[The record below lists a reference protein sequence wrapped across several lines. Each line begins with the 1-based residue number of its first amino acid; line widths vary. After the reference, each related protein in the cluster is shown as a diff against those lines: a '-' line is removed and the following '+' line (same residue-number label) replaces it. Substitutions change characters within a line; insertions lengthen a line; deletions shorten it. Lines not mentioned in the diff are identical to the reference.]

1 MSNIVAIEEL
11 TPGMVIVQITKQN
24 GPVKIRKSGLVTSD
38 AMVQGLSEMG
48 VQEVEIDPEQTVEI
62 APAATHHR
70 TQTQALLR
78 GEHDTSATFDKSLN
92 EQFNRSLFLPTV
104 EGLPSAWKLYT
115 KQVALFAV
123 VILGGLC
130 IGFSAATAKR
140 WWPMLTAPSSVPV
153 ADSESPVSQ
162 VEASG
167 DASALTTTQ
176 SSNEALG
183 TSSNKS
189 EQVSSNIQG
198 IGKSAGLNETANT
211 AVNVNMSNGGAAQQG
226 TQANAMVNNQS
237 VGNLAATQST
247 DLGAVPNTNP
257 ITNTNQNTTGTQNRY
272 NNDVSQRSGAEPSS
286 GYERSSSTD
295 SRLTETSGNYEGK
308 VLNEAASQSDVS
320 VSPELMAR
328 FNAAVEALDSK
339 AQDNTTAEGQT
350 RVTVRDELPRVDQL
364 PVRLLTRL
372 PTMNFSAHMYA
383 SRPADR
389 WVRVNGRQIGEGD
402 WIADRVQVVN
412 IEAQRVVLSFE
423 DELFTMAALTDW

>member
-1 MSNIVAIEEL
+1 MSNIVAIENL
-11 TPGMVIVQITKQN
+11 VPGMVIVQITKQN

-62 APAATHHR
+62 APTVHHR

-78 GEHDTSATFDKSLN
+78 GEHDTTAKFDKSLN

-140 WWPMLTAPSSVPV
+140 WWPMLTAPASVPV
-153 ADSESPVSQ
+153 ADSESSVSQ

-167 DASALTTTQ
+167 NASALTTTQ
-176 SSNEALG
+176 SSNEAPG

-189 EQVSSNIQG
+189 EQVSSNTQKSG
-198 IGKSAGLNETANT
+198 QSAGLNETANT
-211 AVNVNMSNGGAAQQG
+211 AVNANMSNGGAAQQG
-226 TQANAMVNNQS
+226 TQSNAMVNNQS
-237 VGNLAATQST
+237 VGNLAATENT
-247 DLGAVPNTNP
+247 DLGAVSNTNP
-257 ITNTNQNTTGTQNRY
+257 NTTGTQNRY

-286 GYERSSSTD
+286 GYERSSSMDT
-295 SRLTETSGNYEGK
+295 RQTETSGNYEGK

-339 AQDNTTAEGQT
+339 AQDNTSAEEQT
-350 RVTVRDELPRVDQL
+350 RVTVKDELPRVDQL

-402 WIADRVQVVN
+402 WIADRVQIVN
-412 IEAQRVVLSFE
+412 IEAQRVVLAFE
-423 DELFTMAALTDW
+423 DEIFTMAALTDW

>member
-1 MSNIVAIEEL
+1 MSNIVAIENL
-11 TPGMVIVQITKQN
+11 MPGMVIVQITKQN

-62 APAATHHR
+62 APATTHHR

-78 GEHDTSATFDKSLN
+78 GEHDTSATFDRSLN

-140 WWPMLTAPSSVPV
+140 WWPMLTAPAAVPV
-153 ADSESPVSQ
+153 ADSESSVSQ

-167 DASALTTTQ
+167 GASALTTTQ
-176 SSNEALG
+176 SSNEAPG
-183 TSSNKS
+183 TSSNKG

-198 IGKSAGLNETANT
+198 SGQSAGLNETANT
-211 AVNVNMSNGGAAQQG
+211 AVNANVSNGGAAQQG

-237 VGNLAATQST
+237 VGNLAATQNT

-257 ITNTNQNTTGTQNRY
+257 NTTGTQSRN

-295 SRLTETSGNYEGK
+295 SRQTETSGNYEGK
-308 VLNEAASQSDVS
+308 VLNEATSQSDVS

-339 AQDNTTAEGQT
+339 AQDNTPAEEQT
-350 RVTVRDELPRVDQL
+350 RVTVKDELPRVDQL

-402 WIADRVQVVN
+402 WIADRVQIVN

>member
-1 MSNIVAIEEL
+1 MSNIVAIENL
-11 TPGMVIVQITKQN
+11 VPGMVIVQITKQN

-62 APAATHHR
+62 APTVHHR

-78 GEHDTSATFDKSLN
+78 GEHDTTAKFDKSLN

-140 WWPMLTAPSSVPV
+140 WWPMLTAPASVPV
-153 ADSESPVSQ
+153 ADSESSVSQ

-167 DASALTTTQ
+167 DASALTATQ
-176 SSNEALG
+176 SSNEAPG

-189 EQVSSNIQG
+189 EQVSSNTQESG
-198 IGKSAGLNETANT
+198 QSAGLNETANT
-211 AVNVNMSNGGAAQQG
+211 AVNANMSNGGAAQQG

-237 VGNLAATQST
+237 VGNLAATQNT

-257 ITNTNQNTTGTQNRY
+257 ITNTNPNTTGTQNRY

-295 SRLTETSGNYEGK
+295 SRQTETSGHYEGK

-339 AQDNTTAEGQT
+339 AQDNTPAEEQT
-350 RVTVRDELPRVDQL
+350 RVTVKDELPRVDQL

-402 WIADRVQVVN
+402 WIADRVQIVN
-412 IEAQRVVLSFE
+412 IEAQRVVLAFE
-423 DELFTMAALTDW
+423 DEIFTMAALTDW

>member
-1 MSNIVAIEEL
+1 MSNIVAIENL
-11 TPGMVIVQITKQN
+11 VPGMVIVQITKQN

-62 APAATHHR
+62 APAVHHR

-78 GEHDTSATFDKSLN
+78 GEHDTTAKFDKSLN

-115 KQVALFAV
+115 KQVAPFAV

-140 WWPMLTAPSSVPV
+140 WWPMLTAPASVPV
-153 ADSESPVSQ
+153 ADTESSVSQ

-167 DASALTTTQ
+167 GASALTTTQ
-176 SSNEALG
+176 SSNEAPG

-198 IGKSAGLNETANT
+198 SGQSAGLNETANT
-211 AVNVNMSNGGAAQQG
+211 AVNANVSNGVAAQQG

-237 VGNLAATQST
+237 AGNLAATQNT
-247 DLGAVPNTNP
+247 DLGAVPNKNP
-257 ITNTNQNTTGTQNRY
+257 ITTGTQNRY
-272 NNDVSQRSGAEPSS
+272 NNDISQRSGAEPSS

-295 SRLTETSGNYEGK
+295 SRQTETSGNYEGK

-339 AQDNTTAEGQT
+339 AQDNTPAEAQA
-350 RVTVRDELPRVDQL
+350 RVKVKDELPRVDQL

-402 WIADRVQVVN
+402 WIADRVQIVN
-412 IEAQRVVLSFE
+412 IEAQRVVLAFE
-423 DELFTMAALTDW
+423 DEIFTMAALTDW

>member
-1 MSNIVAIEEL
+1 MSNIVAIESL

-62 APAATHHR
+62 APVTTHHR

-140 WWPMLTAPSSVPV
+140 WWPMLTAP
-153 ADSESPVSQ
+153 AAALT
-162 VEASG
+162 EASE
-167 DASALTTTQ
+167 ASAAT
-176 SSNEALG
+176 ED
-183 TSSNKS
+183 KS
-189 EQVSSNIQG
+189 E
-198 IGKSAGLNETANT
+198 NT
-211 AVNVNMSNGGAAQQG
+211 SELVA
-226 TQANAMVNNQS
+226 TQDGSKIPAISENQS
-237 VGNLAATQST
+237 EQTQ
-247 DLGAVPNTNP
+247 P
-257 ITNTNQNTTGTQNRY
+257 IAQTGTQ
-272 NNDVSQRSGAEPSS
+272 G
-286 GYERSSSTD
+286 RSSSVSKNEASDIAASTPYSGEVGNEPDTQPDVVRSNRTD
-295 SRLTETSGNYEGK
+295 GNVAATKGDNSSEAQSLQDYEGK
-308 VLNEAASQSDVS
+308 VLNETASQSDVS

-339 AQDNTTAEGQT
+339 AQSDTPGEEET
-350 RVTVRDELPRVDQL
+350 RVTVKEDLPRIDQL

-402 WIADRVQVVN
+402 WIADRIQIVN

-423 DELFTMAALTDW
+423 DEIFTMAALTDW

>member
-1 MSNIVAIEEL
+1 MSNIVAIENL
-11 TPGMVIVQITKQN
+11 VPGMVIVQITKQN

-62 APAATHHR
+62 APAVHHR

-78 GEHDTSATFDKSLN
+78 GEHDTTAKFDKSLN

-140 WWPMLTAPSSVPV
+140 WWPMLTAPASVPV
-153 ADSESPVSQ
+153 ADSESSVSQ

-167 DASALTTTQ
+167 GASALTTTQ
-176 SSNEALG
+176 SSNEAPG

-189 EQVSSNIQG
+189 EQVSSNTQESG
-198 IGKSAGLNETANT
+198 QSAGLNETANT
-211 AVNVNMSNGGAAQQG
+211 AVNANMSNGGAAQQG

-237 VGNLAATQST
+237 AGNLAATQNT
-247 DLGAVPNTNP
+247 DLGAVPNKNP
-257 ITNTNQNTTGTQNRY
+257 ITTGTQNRY

-295 SRLTETSGNYEGK
+295 SRQTETSGNYEGK

-339 AQDNTTAEGQT
+339 AQDNTPAEAQA
-350 RVTVRDELPRVDQL
+350 RVKVKDELPRVDQL

-402 WIADRVQVVN
+402 WIADRVQIVN
-412 IEAQRVVLSFE
+412 IEAQRVVLAFE
-423 DELFTMAALTDW
+423 DEIFTMAALTDW

>member
-1 MSNIVAIEEL
+1 MSNIVAIENL
-11 TPGMVIVQITKQN
+11 VPGMVIVQITKQN

-62 APAATHHR
+62 APAVHHR

-78 GEHDTSATFDKSLN
+78 GEHDTTAKFDKSLN

-140 WWPMLTAPSSVPV
+140 WWPMLTAPASVPV
-153 ADSESPVSQ
+153 ADSESSVSQ

-167 DASALTTTQ
+167 GASALTTTQ
-176 SSNEALG
+176 SSNEAPG

-198 IGKSAGLNETANT
+198 SGQSAGLNETANT
-211 AVNVNMSNGGAAQQG
+211 AVNANVSNGVAAQQG

-237 VGNLAATQST
+237 AGNLAATQNT
-247 DLGAVPNTNP
+247 DLGAVPNKNP
-257 ITNTNQNTTGTQNRY
+257 ITTGTQNRY
-272 NNDVSQRSGAEPSS
+272 NNDISQRSGAEPSS

-295 SRLTETSGNYEGK
+295 SRQTDTSGNYEGK

-339 AQDNTTAEGQT
+339 AQDNTPAEAQA
-350 RVTVRDELPRVDQL
+350 RVKVKDELPRVDQL

-402 WIADRVQVVN
+402 WIADRVQIVN
-412 IEAQRVVLSFE
+412 IEAQRVVLAFE
-423 DELFTMAALTDW
+423 DEIFTMAALTDW

>member
-1 MSNIVAIEEL
+1 MSNIVAIENL
-11 TPGMVIVQITKQN
+11 MPGMVIVQITKQN

-62 APAATHHR
+62 APVVHHR

-78 GEHDTSATFDKSLN
+78 GEHDTTAKFDKSLN

-115 KQVALFAV
+115 KQAALFAV
-123 VILGGLC
+123 VILGGAC
-130 IGFSAATAKR
+130 IGFTAATVER
-140 WWPMLTAPSSVPV
+140 WWPMFTAQSVASVTTPERPDSQV
-153 ADSESPVSQ
+153 GTVGDSSESTLDSDGTP
-162 VEASG
+162 
-167 DASALTTTQ
+167 
-176 SSNEALG
+176 G
-183 TSSNKS
+183 TSNNSNKPAS
-189 EQVSSNIQG
+189 PNAQQSGQDIGSSTVASTNSG
-198 IGKSAGLNETANT
+198 
-211 AVNVNMSNGGAAQQG
+211 NVAAAQQG
-226 TQANAMVNNQS
+226 TQANDSKQPVE
-237 VGNLAATQST
+237 NLSAVSGTNSSAT
-247 DLGAVPNTNP
+247 D
-257 ITNTNQNTTGTQNRY
+257 TQASY
-272 NNDVSQRSGAEPSS
+272 NNDVSQRSGADSNNDS
-286 GYERSSSTD
+286 ARNSSTN
-295 SRLTETSGNYEGK
+295 SRQTASSDEYEGK
-308 VLNEAASQSDVS
+308 VLNEEASQSDVS

-328 FNAAVEALDSK
+328 FNAAVAALDSK
-339 AQDNTTAEGQT
+339 AEDGAPAEEQT
-350 RVTVRDELPRVDQL
+350 RVTVKDELPRVDQL

-402 WIADRVQVVN
+402 WIADRVQIVN

>member
-1 MSNIVAIEEL
+1 MSNIVTIENL
-11 TPGMVIVQITKQN
+11 TPGMVIVQIIKQN

-62 APAATHHR
+62 APATTHHR

-140 WWPMLTAPSSVPV
+140 WWPTLTAPAAAPTTAS
-153 ADSESPVSQ
+153 
-162 VEASG
+162 EAS
-167 DASALTTTQ
+167 ASKKDKSDDTSERVTTQ
-176 SSNEALG
+176 NGSETPATSRNQNEQTQPTDQTGTQSGSSNVPKDEAVD
-183 TSSNKS
+183 TVANTPSSSEAAIEPNTQADIARSNKAD
-189 EQVSSNIQG
+189 E
-198 IGKSAGLNETANT
+198 
-211 AVNVNMSNGGAAQQG
+211 NV
-226 TQANAMVNNQS
+226 
-237 VGNLAATQST
+237 AATQGDNSSDT
-247 DLGAVPNTNP
+247 LS
-257 ITNTNQNTTGTQNRY
+257 
-272 NNDVSQRSGAEPSS
+272 SQ
-286 GYERSSSTD
+286 D
-295 SRLTETSGNYEGK
+295 YEGK
-308 VLNEAASQSDVS
+308 VLNESEAQSDVS

-328 FNAAVEALDSK
+328 FNAAVAALDSK
-339 AQDNTTAEGQT
+339 AQDEPPAEEET
-350 RVTVRDELPRVDQL
+350 KITVKDDLPRVDQL

-402 WIADRVQVVN
+402 WIADRVQIVN

-423 DELFTMAALTDW
+423 DEIFTMAALTDW

>member
-1 MSNIVAIEEL
+1 MSNIVAIDHL
-11 TPGMVIVQITKQN
+11 KPGMVIVQITKQN

-62 APAATHHR
+62 APAVHHR

-78 GEHDTSATFDKSLN
+78 GEHDTTAKFDKSLN

-140 WWPMLTAPSSVPV
+140 WWPMLTAPASVPV
-153 ADSESPVSQ
+153 ADPESSVSQ

-167 DASALTTTQ
+167 GASALTTTQ
-176 SSNEALG
+176 SSNEAPG
-183 TSSNKS
+183 TSSNES

-198 IGKSAGLNETANT
+198 SGQSAGLNETANT
-211 AVNVNMSNGGAAQQG
+211 AVNANMSNGGAAQQG

-237 VGNLAATQST
+237 VGNLAATRNT

-257 ITNTNQNTTGTQNRY
+257 NTTGTQNRY
-272 NNDVSQRSGAEPSS
+272 NNDVSQRSGAERSS
-286 GYERSSSTD
+286 GNERGSSMDT
-295 SRLTETSGNYEGK
+295 RQTETSGNYEGK

-339 AQDNTTAEGQT
+339 AQDNTPAEEQT
-350 RVTVRDELPRVDQL
+350 RVTVKDELPRVDQL

-402 WIADRVQVVN
+402 WIADRVQIVN
-412 IEAQRVVLSFE
+412 IEAQRVVLAFE
-423 DELFTMAALTDW
+423 DEIFTMAALTDW

>member
-1 MSNIVAIEEL
+1 MSNIVAIENL
-11 TPGMVIVQITKQN
+11 VPGMVIVQITKQN

-62 APAATHHR
+62 APAVHHR

-78 GEHDTSATFDKSLN
+78 GEHDTTAKFDKSLN

-140 WWPMLTAPSSVPV
+140 WWPMLTAPASVPV
-153 ADSESPVSQ
+153 ADTESSVSQ

-167 DASALTTTQ
+167 NASALTTTQ
-176 SSNEALG
+176 SSNEAPG

-198 IGKSAGLNETANT
+198 SGQSAGLNETANT
-211 AVNVNMSNGGAAQQG
+211 AVNANVSNGVAAQQG

-237 VGNLAATQST
+237 AGNLAATQNT
-247 DLGAVPNTNP
+247 DLGAVPNKNP
-257 ITNTNQNTTGTQNRY
+257 ITTGTQNRY
-272 NNDVSQRSGAEPSS
+272 NNDISQRSGAEPSS

-295 SRLTETSGNYEGK
+295 SRQTETSGNYEGK

-339 AQDNTTAEGQT
+339 AQDNTPAEAQA
-350 RVTVRDELPRVDQL
+350 RVKVKDELPRVDQL

-402 WIADRVQVVN
+402 WIADRVQIVN
-412 IEAQRVVLSFE
+412 IEAQRVVLAFE
-423 DELFTMAALTDW
+423 DEIFTMAALTDW

>member
-1 MSNIVAIEEL
+1 MSNIVAIENL
-11 TPGMVIVQITKQN
+11 VPGMVIVQITKQN

-62 APAATHHR
+62 APTVHHR

-78 GEHDTSATFDKSLN
+78 GEHDTTAKFDKSLN

-140 WWPMLTAPSSVPV
+140 WWPMLTAPASVPV
-153 ADSESPVSQ
+153 ADTESSVSQ

-167 DASALTTTQ
+167 GASALTTTQ
-176 SSNEALG
+176 SSNEAPG

-198 IGKSAGLNETANT
+198 SGQSAGLNETANT
-211 AVNVNMSNGGAAQQG
+211 AVNANVSNGVAAQQG

-237 VGNLAATQST
+237 AGNLAATQNT
-247 DLGAVPNTNP
+247 DLGAVPNKNP
-257 ITNTNQNTTGTQNRY
+257 ITTGTQNRY
-272 NNDVSQRSGAEPSS
+272 NNDISQRSGAEPSS

-295 SRLTETSGNYEGK
+295 SRQTETSGNYEGK

-339 AQDNTTAEGQT
+339 AQDNTPAEAQA
-350 RVTVRDELPRVDQL
+350 RVKVKDELPRVDQL

-402 WIADRVQVVN
+402 WIADRVQIVN
-412 IEAQRVVLSFE
+412 IEAQRVVLAFE
-423 DELFTMAALTDW
+423 DEIFTMAALTDW

>member
-1 MSNIVAIEEL
+1 MSNIVAIENL
-11 TPGMVIVQITKQN
+11 MPGMVIVQITKQN

-62 APAATHHR
+62 APVVHHR

-78 GEHDTSATFDKSLN
+78 GEHDTTAKFDKSLN

-115 KQVALFAV
+115 KQAALFAV
-123 VILGGLC
+123 VILGGAC
-130 IGFSAATAKR
+130 IGFTAATVER
-140 WWPMLTAPSSVPV
+140 WWPMFTAQSVASVTTPERP
-153 ADSESPVSQ
+153 DSPVGT
-162 VEASG
+162 VG
-167 DASALTTTQ
+167 D
-176 SSNEALG
+176 SSEYTLDSDGTPG
-183 TSSNKS
+183 TSNNSNKPAS
-189 EQVSSNIQG
+189 PNAQQSGQDIGSSTVASTNSGNVS
-198 IGKSAGLNETANT
+198 
-211 AVNVNMSNGGAAQQG
+211 AVQQG
-226 TQANAMVNNQS
+226 TQANDSKQPVE
-237 VGNLAATQST
+237 NLSAVSGTNSSAT
-247 DLGAVPNTNP
+247 D
-257 ITNTNQNTTGTQNRY
+257 TQASY
-272 NNDVSQRSGAEPSS
+272 NNDVSQRSGADSNNDS
-286 GYERSSSTD
+286 ARNSSTN
-295 SRLTETSGNYEGK
+295 SRQTASSDAYEGK
-308 VLNEAASQSDVS
+308 VLNEEASQSDVS

-328 FNAAVEALDSK
+328 FNAAVAALDSK
-339 AQDNTTAEGQT
+339 AEDGAPAEEQT
-350 RVTVRDELPRVDQL
+350 RVTVKDELPRVDQL

-402 WIADRVQVVN
+402 WIADRVQIVN

>member
-1 MSNIVAIEEL
+1 MSNIVAIENL
-11 TPGMVIVQITKQN
+11 VPGMVIVQITKQN

-140 WWPMLTAPSSVPV
+140 WWPMLTAPAAVPT
-153 ADSESPVSQ
+153 
-162 VEASG
+162 EASE
-167 DASALTTTQ
+167 ASAAKKDKSDDTSELVATQ
-176 SSNEALG
+176 NGSEMPATMENQ
-183 TSSNKS
+183 S
-189 EQVSSNIQG
+189 EQ
-198 IGKSAGLNETANT
+198 
-211 AVNVNMSNGGAAQQG
+211 
-226 TQANAMVNNQS
+226 TQ
-237 VGNLAATQST
+237 
-247 DLGAVPNTNP
+247 P
-257 ITNTNQNTTGTQNRY
+257 TNQTGTQS
-272 NNDVSQRSGAEPSS
+272 DSS
-286 GYERSSSTD
+286 YVPKDEAVDIVTNTSSSSEAAIEPNTQPD
-295 SRLTETSGNYEGK
+295 IARSNKADENVAATLGDKSSDTLSSQDYEGK
-308 VLNEAASQSDVS
+308 VLNESEAQSDVS

-328 FNAAVEALDSK
+328 FNAAVAALDSK
-339 AQDNTTAEGQT
+339 AQDDTPAEKET
-350 RVTVRDELPRVDQL
+350 KITVKDDLPRVDQL

-402 WIADRVQVVN
+402 WIADRVQIVN

-423 DELFTMAALTDW
+423 DEIFTMAALTDW

>member
-1 MSNIVAIEEL
+1 MSNIVAIENL
-11 TPGMVIVQITKQN
+11 VPGMVIVQITKQN

-62 APAATHHR
+62 APAVHHR

-78 GEHDTSATFDKSLN
+78 GEHDTTAKFDKSLN

-140 WWPMLTAPSSVPV
+140 WWPMLTAPASVPV
-153 ADSESPVSQ
+153 ADSESSVSQ

-167 DASALTTTQ
+167 GASALTTTQ
-176 SSNEALG
+176 SSNEAPG

-198 IGKSAGLNETANT
+198 SGQSAGLNETANT
-211 AVNVNMSNGGAAQQG
+211 AVNANVSNGVAAQQG

-237 VGNLAATQST
+237 AGNLAATQNT
-247 DLGAVPNTNP
+247 DLGAVPNKNP
-257 ITNTNQNTTGTQNRY
+257 ITTGTQNRY
-272 NNDVSQRSGAEPSS
+272 NNDISQRSGAEPSS

-295 SRLTETSGNYEGK
+295 SRQTDTSGNYEGK

-339 AQDNTTAEGQT
+339 AQDNTPAEEQA
-350 RVTVRDELPRVDQL
+350 RVTVKDELPRVDQL

-402 WIADRVQVVN
+402 WIADRVQIVN
-412 IEAQRVVLSFE
+412 IEAQRVVLAFE
-423 DELFTMAALTDW
+423 DEIFTMAALTDW

>member
-1 MSNIVAIEEL
+1 MYNIVAIENL
-11 TPGMVIVQITKQN
+11 KPGMVIVQITQQN

-78 GEHDTSATFDKSLN
+78 GEHDTTAKFDKSLN

-115 KQVALFAV
+115 KQFGLFAV

-130 IGFSAATAKR
+130 IGFSAATTER
-140 WWPMLTAPSSVPV
+140 WWPALVSHSVSSVDAKSDRKDENNTALANPQQV
-153 ADSESPVSQ
+153 VSQ
-162 VEASG
+162 
-167 DASALTTTQ
+167 Q
-176 SSNEALG
+176 SSNR
-183 TSSNKS
+183 
-189 EQVSSNIQG
+189 
-198 IGKSAGLNETANT
+198 
-211 AVNVNMSNGGAAQQG
+211 
-226 TQANAMVNNQS
+226 S
-237 VGNLAATQST
+237 VESVDGESTGVEEQST
-247 DLGAVPNTNP
+247 DQQIGQGNNANAVASAQTQPEQNSNSANGTAY
-257 ITNTNQNTTGTQNRY
+257 NQRDTSSEGLIAGNNQRGSV
-272 NNDVSQRSGAEPSS
+272 NDVSIINNTAQTTAPAVNS
-286 GYERSSSTD
+286 GYEQTPQNAEPQGGNSQ
-295 SRLTETSGNYEGK
+295 NYEGK
-308 VLNEAASQSDVS
+308 VLNEGTSQSDVS

-328 FNAAVEALDSK
+328 FNAAVEALDTK
-339 AQDNTTAEGQT
+339 AQDNEQPKEST
-350 RVTVRDELPRVDQL
+350 VTVRDDIPRVDQL

-372 PTMNFSAHMYA
+372 PSMNFSAHMYA

-389 WVRVNGRQIGEGD
+389 WVRVNGRQVGEGD
-402 WIADRVQVVN
+402 WIADRVQIVN

>member
-1 MSNIVAIEEL
+1 MSNIVAIENL
-11 TPGMVIVQITKQN
+11 MPGMVIVQITKQN

-62 APAATHHR
+62 APTVHHR

-78 GEHDTSATFDKSLN
+78 GEHDTTAKFDKSLN

-140 WWPMLTAPSSVPV
+140 WWPMLTAPASVPV
-153 ADSESPVSQ
+153 ADTESSVSQ

-167 DASALTTTQ
+167 GASALTTTQ
-176 SSNEALG
+176 SSNEAPG

-198 IGKSAGLNETANT
+198 SGQSAGLNETANT
-211 AVNVNMSNGGAAQQG
+211 AVNANVSNGVAAQQG

-237 VGNLAATQST
+237 AGNLAATQNT
-247 DLGAVPNTNP
+247 DLGAVPNKNP
-257 ITNTNQNTTGTQNRY
+257 ITTGTQNRY
-272 NNDVSQRSGAEPSS
+272 NNDISQRSGAEPSS

-295 SRLTETSGNYEGK
+295 SRQTETSGNYEGK

-339 AQDNTTAEGQT
+339 AQDNTPAEAQA
-350 RVTVRDELPRVDQL
+350 RVKVKDELPRVDQL

-402 WIADRVQVVN
+402 WIADRVQIVN
-412 IEAQRVVLSFE
+412 IEAQRVVLAFE
-423 DELFTMAALTDW
+423 DEIFTMAALTDW

>member
-1 MSNIVAIEEL
+1 MSNIVAIENL
-11 TPGMVIVQITKQN
+11 MPGMVLVQITKQN

-62 APAATHHR
+62 APAVHHR

-78 GEHDTSATFDKSLN
+78 GEHDTTAKFDKSLN

-140 WWPMLTAPSSVPV
+140 WWPMLTAPASVPV
-153 ADSESPVSQ
+153 ADSESSVSQ
-162 VEASG
+162 VETSG
-167 DASALTTTQ
+167 GASALTTTQ
-176 SSNEALG
+176 SSNETPG

-198 IGKSAGLNETANT
+198 SGQNAGLNETANT
-211 AVNVNMSNGGAAQQG
+211 AVNANVSNGGASQQG
-226 TQANAMVNNQS
+226 TQPNAMVNNQS
-237 VGNLAATQST
+237 VGNLAATQNT
-247 DLGAVPNTNP
+247 DSGAVPNTNP
-257 ITNTNQNTTGTQNRY
+257 NTTGTQNRY

-286 GYERSSSTD
+286 GYERSSSMDT
-295 SRLTETSGNYEGK
+295 RQTETSGNYEGK
-308 VLNEAASQSDVS
+308 VLNEATSQSDVS

-339 AQDNTTAEGQT
+339 AQDNKPAEEQT
-350 RVTVRDELPRVDQL
+350 RVTVKDELPRVDQL

-402 WIADRVQVVN
+402 WIADRVQIVN

>member
-1 MSNIVAIEEL
+1 MSNIVAIENL
-11 TPGMVIVQITKQN
+11 MPGMVIVQITKQN

-62 APAATHHR
+62 APVVHHR

-78 GEHDTSATFDKSLN
+78 GEHDTTAKFDKSLN

-115 KQVALFAV
+115 KQAALFAV
-123 VILGGLC
+123 VILGGAC
-130 IGFSAATAKR
+130 IGFTAATVER
-140 WWPMLTAPSSVPV
+140 WWPMFTAQSVASVTTPARPDSPV
-153 ADSESPVSQ
+153 GTVGDSSESTLDSD
-162 VEASG
+162 G
-167 DASALTTTQ
+167 T
-176 SSNEALG
+176 LG
-183 TSSNKS
+183 TSNNSNKPAS
-189 EQVSSNIQG
+189 PN
-198 IGKSAGLNETANT
+198 
-211 AVNVNMSNGGAAQQG
+211 AQQSG
-226 TQANAMVNNQS
+226 QDIGSSTVASNNSGNVAAVQQGMQANGSNPPVENLSAVSGTNSSATDTQAS
-237 VGNLAATQST
+237 
-247 DLGAVPNTNP
+247 
-257 ITNTNQNTTGTQNRY
+257 Y
-272 NNDVSQRSGAEPSS
+272 NNDVSQRSGADSNNDS
-286 GYERSSSTD
+286 ARNSSTN
-295 SRLTETSGNYEGK
+295 SRQTASSDEYEGK
-308 VLNEAASQSDVS
+308 VLNEEASQSDVS

-328 FNAAVEALDSK
+328 FNAAVAALDSK
-339 AQDNTTAEGQT
+339 AEDGAPAEEQT
-350 RVTVRDELPRVDQL
+350 RVTVKDELPRVDQL

-402 WIADRVQVVN
+402 WIADRVQIVN

>member
-1 MSNIVAIEEL
+1 MSNIVTIENL
-11 TPGMVIVQITKQN
+11 TPGMVIVQIIKQN
-24 GPVKIRKSGLVTSD
+24 GPVKIRKSGLVTSE

-62 APAATHHR
+62 APATTHHR

-115 KQVALFAV
+115 KQVALFAI

-140 WWPMLTAPSSVPV
+140 WWPMLTAPAAAPTTAS
-153 ADSESPVSQ
+153 
-162 VEASG
+162 EAS
-167 DASALTTTQ
+167 ASKKDKSDDTSELVATQ
-176 SSNEALG
+176 KGSEMPA
-183 TSSNKS
+183 TSKNQS
-189 EQVSSNIQG
+189 EQ
-198 IGKSAGLNETANT
+198 
-211 AVNVNMSNGGAAQQG
+211 
-226 TQANAMVNNQS
+226 TQP
-237 VGNLAATQST
+237 T
-247 DLGAVPNTNP
+247 D
-257 ITNTNQNTTGTQNRY
+257 QTGTQ
-272 NNDVSQRSGAEPSS
+272 SGSSNVPKDEAVDIVANTPSS
-286 GYERSSSTD
+286 SEAAIEPNTQSDIARSNKADENVAATKGDNSSDTLSSQD
-295 SRLTETSGNYEGK
+295 YEGK
-308 VLNEAASQSDVS
+308 VLNESEAQSDVS

-328 FNAAVEALDSK
+328 FNAAVAALDSK
-339 AQDNTTAEGQT
+339 AQDDTPAEEET
-350 RVTVRDELPRVDQL
+350 KITVKDDLPRVDQL
-364 PVRLLTRL
+364 PVRLLTHL

-402 WIADRVQVVN
+402 WIADRVQIVN

-423 DELFTMAALTDW
+423 DEIFTMAALTDW